1 MNENQQQAPNQN
13 NKSIDIENKVQI
25 IEEKITKL
33 TGETQIRTYYKKR
46 MLGKGGFAKCY
57 EFECASNQKTFA
69 AKVIAKTSLI
79 KDRAKQKL
87 ISEIKIHKST
97 HHQNIVAFEHYFE
110 DYENVYI
117 LLELCQNQTLKD
129 LLQRRKRLTEVEVQ
143 CYMIQLIKCLKYL
156 HGHRIIHRDLKLGN
170 LFLNDK
176 LELKVGDFGLATKL
190 DYVGERKRSICG
202 TPNYIAP
209 EIIDGKSGHSYEVDI
224 WSMGVII
231 YTLLIGKPPFETS
244 DIKSTY
250 RKIKTCNYAFPEGCV
265 ISPAAKLLICEI
277 LVLNPSKRLTLDQML
292 THEFFNLGISIPKLL
307 PLSTLACP
315 PNIEY
320 IQQFMPDAQENGIVN
335 RVKPKHI
342 LTGIP
347 KEETQSSSNN
357 NINSNNSIGNKLGE
371 NIHTHIPMK
380 APDIFVQRWVDYSS
394 KYGLA
399 YLLSNGNTGVYFNDG
414 TKIILNNKTSIFDY
428 IGKKEEEENA
438 IQTYPFQHSAYP
450 KELDKKVTLLHHFKN
465 YLEGDNSLPT
475 IKSDDCSSK
484 ENVYIRRWM
493 RTKHAIIFRLSH
505 RVIQVCFLD
514 KTEIFLNVREK
525 TISYSNKQGEK
536 FSYTL
541 NQVLQSNN
549 YEITKRFK
557 YTQDVLAHMISMN
570 QHKKMLLENM
580 TLNESIKEESK
591 VEQ

>member
-1 MNENQQQAPNQN
+1 MNENQQNNQNQN
-13 NKSIDIENKVQI
+13 NKPNDLDNKIQI

-33 TGETQIRTYYKKR
+33 TGENQTRTYYKKR

-57 EFECASNQKTFA
+57 EFECASNQKIFA
-69 AKVIAKTSLI
+69 AKVISKTSLI

-117 LLELCQNQTLKD
+117 LLEICQNQTLKD
-129 LLQRRKRLTEVEVQ
+129 LLQRRKRLTEIEVQ

-156 HGHRIIHRDLKLGN
+156 HAHRIIHRDLKLGN

-190 DYVGERKRSICG
+190 DYAGERKRSICG

-231 YTLLIGKPPFETS
+231 YTLLIGKPPFETN

-250 RKIKTCNYAFPEGCV
+250 RKIKTCNYTFPEGCV

-277 LVLNPSKRLTLDQML
+277 LVLNPAKRLTLDQML

-335 RVKPKHI
+335 RMKPKNNLI
-342 LTGIP
+342 EMLSNT
-347 KEETQSSSNN
+347 KDETQNSSDNN
-357 NINSNNSIGNKLGE
+357 NNSQINKVEEHIHSN
-371 NIHTHIPMK
+371 IPIK
-380 APDIFVQRWVDYSS
+380 PPEIFVQRWVDYSS

-399 YLLSNGNTGVYFNDG
+399 YLLSNGNTGVYFNDN
-414 TKIILNNKTSIFDY
+414 TKIILNIKTSTFDY
-428 IGKKEEEENA
+428 IDKKAEEENS
-438 IQTYPFQHSAYP
+438 IQTYPFQYSQFP
-450 KELDKKVTLLHHFKN
+450 KELDKKVALLHHFKN
-465 YLEGDNSLPT
+465 YLEGDHSFP
-475 IKSDDCSSK
+475 IMKSNDCSSK

-505 RVIQVCFLD
+505 KVIQVCFLD
-514 KTEIFLNVREK
+514 KTEIFLNVRDK
-525 TISYSNKQGEK
+525 TVSYSNKQGEK

-541 NQVLQSNN
+541 NQVLHSNN

-557 YTQDVLAHMISMN
+557 YTQDVLAHMINMN
-570 QHKKMLLENM
+570 QYKKMLSENM
-580 TLNESIKEESK
+580 TLNQEESK
-591 VEQ
+591 VEV